1 MIKVLLVDDHRL
13 IRASLRQVLDSAPG
27 IIVVG
32 EAATGEDALAAV
44 ATLTPDVVL
53 MDVQMPGMGGLEATR
68 KLRAAAPAAR
78 VIVLSVHAD
87 DPYPSKL
94 LEAGAAGYLTKDCEP
109 AEMVDAVRRVASGEI
124 WIEARVARRLA
135 QGALAGRTAA
145 APLAELSRRELQ
157 VMTMVASGQD
167 TQAIAA
173 SLQISPKTVATYR
186 YRLYEKLGVAN
197 DVELARLA
205 MRHEL
210 VG

>member
-1 MIKVLLVDDHRL
+1 MIRVLLVDDHRL
-13 IRASLRQVLDSAPG
+13 IRASLRQVLDGADG
-27 IIVVG
+27 IEVVA
-32 EAATGEDALAAV
+32 EAATGEDAVAAV
-44 ATLTPDVVL
+44 ASHAPDVVL

-68 KLRAAAPAAR
+68 KLRKAAPDSR

-109 AEMVDAVRRVASGEI
+109 TEMVDAVRRVAAGET

-135 QGALAGRTAA
+135 QGALAGRTTD

-157 VMTMVASGQD
+157 VMTMVARGQD

-186 YRLYEKLGVAN
+186 YRLYEKLGVGN